1 MSKTQ
6 LSPLAKGLVGD
17 IKNCVVTNT
26 TKAQVIGESSLTTY
40 EMIAGRYNSSM
51 STIEGLGARALMS
64 FSPPEE
70 IQALVNNIHAA
81 EEVHRTF
88 IGNPIDAEKGRLSAA
103 KTEAALK
110 GYALPVSKGGPYD
123 EITLSRPLT
132 DEEREMAFAAAKE
145 ALLTVANKNIPS
157 AEYGQKV
164 QEEYSKILRIN
175 HPELPPEKLTL
186 LEEYASKG
194 TVKKQGQALPEPEKE
209 QIKEAAQETLAEF
222 RRIFSNHK
230 DKMLST
236 EPNIILEE
244 NAQKFL
250 IQSVEKNFK
259 SQGYTIDPT
268 TKRELEEFTKR
279 KIETLDPHLV
289 NSDAV
294 KELSEKFTAELSKS
308 PRFIVLEALKK
319 LEKENGYTISEAQA
333 QKIVNKLTPALA
345 ELDPEYLKKNF
356 EAISGEI
363 QRELVAKSTV
373 TASVLGGIYIREGNL
388 DKIAHKLSDTH
399 LDKSDKMQIDKIEES
414 LRTYDLKD
422 SQIAEKLTELEVE
435 KAKAVR
441 YNVNKLSDQDLAQM
455 RKENPVQF
463 DKTVLG
469 RDNPVKEP
477 KEAIIDK
484 IISEAI
490 DNLKK
495 ENRVS
500 LTPEREKYLKDKF
513 TQELSPALSKL
524 DPEYLQTNSKKI
536 SSDLQKELYEN
547 KSSGYRFGM
556 AFSVSTESLATIS
569 DGITAKNQKESDALE
584 VSTIRSAL
592 MTLHPTN
599 TEFEGR
605 LTNLAVEKA
614 KATKFKASA
623 ITGEDLLAMRKE
635 NPARFDKV
643 VLGVEKERTPI
654 DLAKDIGA
662 KVNKAKQE
670 EALSHPST
678 PRPSSPSL
686 SKRSSI
692 SSSMSI

>member
-26 TKAQVIGESSLTTY
+26 TKAQVIGEASLTSY

-64 FSPPEE
+64 FAPPEE
-70 IQALVNNIHAA
+70 IQTLVNKIHAA
-81 EEVHRTF
+81 EETHRTF
-88 IGNPIDAEKGRLSAA
+88 IGNSIDAGKGRLSAA

-123 EITLSRPLT
+123 EITLSRPFT

-164 QEEYSKILRIN
+164 QEEYAKIIRRNPDLTPERIAV
-175 HPELPPEKLTL
+175 
-186 LEEYASKG
+186 LEEYAIKG
-194 TVKKQGQALPEPEKE
+194 TIKKQEQALPELEKE

-222 RRIFSNHK
+222 NKIFSSHK
-230 DKMLST
+230 DKMLSA
-236 EPNIILEE
+236 EPNIILEK

-250 IQSVEKNFK
+250 IQAVENNLK
-259 SQGYTIDPT
+259 SQGYSIDPT
-268 TKRELEEFTKR
+268 TKKELEEFTKR
-279 KIETLDPHLV
+279 KIESLNPRDV

-294 KELSEKFTAELSKS
+294 KGLAENFAAELSKS
-308 PRFIVLEALKK
+308 PRFIVLGAIKD
-319 LEKENGYTISEAQA
+319 LEKENGYIISENQV
-333 QKIVNKLTPALA
+333 QRLVNKLSPALA
-345 ELDPEYLKKNF
+345 ELDPEYLKQYS
-356 EAISGEI
+356 EIISGQI
-363 QRELVAKSTV
+363 QKEVVAKSMV

-388 DKIAHKLSDTH
+388 DKIANNLSDAH
-399 LDKSDKMQIDKIEES
+399 LDRSDKMQIDKIETNLS
-414 LRTYDLKD
+414 AHALKD
-422 SQIAEKLTELEVE
+422 SQLAEKLTELEVE
-435 KAKAVR
+435 KAKSVR
-441 YNVNKLSDQDLAQM
+441 YDVNKLSDKDLAQM

-495 ENRVS
+495 ENGVS
-500 LTPEREKYLKDKF
+500 LKPEREKYLKDKF

-524 DPEYLQTNSKKI
+524 DPEYLKKESQAI
-536 SSDLQKELYEN
+536 SRDLQKELYDN
-547 KSSGYRFGM
+547 KSTGYRFGM
-556 AFSVSTESLATIS
+556 AFSVSTESLSSIS
-569 DGITAKNQKESDALE
+569 GGITAKNQQRSNEFE

-592 MTLHPTN
+592 TTLQPSN
-599 TEFEGR
+599 TQFEGR
-605 LTNLAVEKA
+605 LTDLAVEKA

-623 ITGEDLLAMRKE
+623 ITGENLLAMRKE

-643 VLGVEKERTPI
+643 VLGVGKERTPI
-654 DLAKDIGA
+654 DLAKTIGA
-662 KVNKAKQE
+662 TVREKEK
-670 EALSHPST
+670 EALSHPPT
-678 PRPSSPSL
+678 PRQPPPLL
-686 SKRSSI
+686 SQRK
-692 SSSMSI
+692 SSSVSM

>member
-1 MSKTQ
+1 MAKSEPTIEERANLAIKEIRADMVSIKYKLLNEILVKAAKHNGEIPPGDLEFQQQKETLLNSDPDAPGNRGKPVISMLSFEKGSKEKTDK
-6 LSPLAKGLVGD
+6 LIAKG
-17 IKNCVVTNT
+17 
-26 TKAQVIGESSLTTY
+26 A
-40 EMIAGRYNSSM
+40 
-51 STIEGLGARALMS
+51 
-64 FSPPEE
+64 P
-70 IQALVNNIHAA
+70 
-81 EEVHRTF
+81 
-88 IGNPIDAEKGRLSAA
+88 
-103 KTEAALK
+103 
-110 GYALPVSKGGPYD
+110 
-123 EITLSRPLT
+123 
-132 DEEREMAFAAAKE
+132 KE
-145 ALLTVANKNIPS
+145 LFDSI
-157 AEYGQKV
+157 
-164 QEEYSKILRIN
+164 
-175 HPELPPEKLTL
+175 
-186 LEEYASKG
+186 
-194 TVKKQGQALPEPEKE
+194 
-209 QIKEAAQETLAEF
+209 AQETVALRSELTSKFSSDKGITDLMSDLMIHKAVEVTPFQVRITKEEGMYKPGDTRTMNNMEVAELGALISPGIVMSPGVTHYLMANTNAVDKVIGPVVSARVAEF
-222 RRIFSNHK
+222 FGEK
-230 DKMLST
+230 GADGATTLDKRKLT
-236 EPNIILEE
+236 AENIEAFTTAVNADIEKIPAQNIIL
-244 NAQKFL
+244 NA
-250 IQSVEKNFK
+250 I
-259 SQGYTIDPT
+259 
-268 TKRELEEFTKR
+268 
-279 KIETLDPHLV
+279 
-289 NSDAV
+289 
-294 KELSEKFTAELSKS
+294 TA
-308 PRFIVLEALKK
+308 

>member
-26 TKAQVIGESSLTTY
+26 TKAQVIGEASLTSY

-64 FSPPEE
+64 FAPPEE
-70 IQALVNNIHAA
+70 IQTLVNKIHAA
-81 EEVHRTF
+81 EETHRTF
-88 IGNPIDAEKGRLSAA
+88 IGNSIDAGKGRLSAA

-123 EITLSRPLT
+123 EITLSRPFT

-164 QEEYSKILRIN
+164 QEEYAKIIRRNPDLTPERIAV
-175 HPELPPEKLTL
+175 
-186 LEEYASKG
+186 LEEYAIKG
-194 TVKKQGQALPEPEKE
+194 TIKKQGQALPELEKE

-222 RRIFSNHK
+222 NKIFSSHK
-230 DKMLST
+230 DKMLSA
-236 EPNIILEE
+236 EPNIILEK

-250 IQSVEKNFK
+250 IQAVENNFK
-259 SQGYTIDPT
+259 SQGYSIDPT
-268 TKRELEEFTKR
+268 TKKELEEFTKR
-279 KIETLDPHLV
+279 KIESLNPRDV

-294 KELSEKFTAELSKS
+294 KGLAENFAAELSKS
-308 PRFIVLEALKK
+308 PRFIVLGAIKD
-319 LEKENGYTISEAQA
+319 LEKENGYIISENQA
-333 QKIVNKLTPALA
+333 QRLVNKLSPALA
-345 ELDPEYLKKNF
+345 ELDPEYLKQYS
-356 EAISGEI
+356 EIISGQI
-363 QRELVAKSTV
+363 QKEVVAKSMV

-388 DKIAHKLSDTH
+388 DKIANNLSDAH
-399 LDKSDKMQIDKIEES
+399 LDRSDKMQIDKIETNLS
-414 LRTYDLKD
+414 AHALKD
-422 SQIAEKLTELEVE
+422 SQLAEKLTELEVE
-435 KAKAVR
+435 KAKSVR
-441 YNVNKLSDQDLAQM
+441 YDVNKLSDKDLAQM

-495 ENRVS
+495 ENGVS
-500 LTPEREKYLKDKF
+500 LKPEREKYLKDKF

-524 DPEYLQTNSKKI
+524 DPEYLKKESQAI
-536 SSDLQKELYEN
+536 SRDLQKELYDN
-547 KSSGYRFGM
+547 KSTGYRFGM
-556 AFSVSTESLATIS
+556 AFSVSTESLSSIS
-569 DGITAKNQKESDALE
+569 GGITAKNQQRSNEFE

-592 MTLHPTN
+592 TTLQPSN
-599 TEFEGR
+599 TQFEGR
-605 LTNLAVEKA
+605 LTDLAVEKA

-623 ITGEDLLAMRKE
+623 ITGENLLAMRKE

-643 VLGVEKERTPI
+643 VLGVGKERTPI
-654 DLAKDIGA
+654 DLAKTIGA
-662 KVNKAKQE
+662 TVREKEK
-670 EALSHPST
+670 EALSHPPT
-678 PRPSSPSL
+678 PRQPPPLL
-686 SKRSSI
+686 SQRK
-692 SSSMSI
+692 SSSVSM

>member
-26 TKAQVIGESSLTTY
+26 TKAQVIGEASLTSY

-64 FSPPEE
+64 FAPPEE
-70 IQALVNNIHAA
+70 IQTLVNKIHAA
-81 EEVHRTF
+81 EETHRTF
-88 IGNPIDAEKGRLSAA
+88 IGNSIDAGKGRLSAA

-123 EITLSRPLT
+123 EITLSRPFT

-164 QEEYSKILRIN
+164 QEEYAKIIRRNPDLTPERIAV
-175 HPELPPEKLTL
+175 
-186 LEEYASKG
+186 LEEYAIKG
-194 TVKKQGQALPEPEKE
+194 TIKKQGQALPELEKE

-222 RRIFSNHK
+222 NKIFSSHK
-230 DKMLST
+230 DKMLSA
-236 EPNIILEE
+236 EPNIILEK

-250 IQSVEKNFK
+250 IQAVENNLK
-259 SQGYTIDPT
+259 SQGYSIDPT
-268 TKRELEEFTKR
+268 TKKELEEFTKR
-279 KIETLDPHLV
+279 KIESLNPRDV

-294 KELSEKFTAELSKS
+294 KGLAENFAAELSKS
-308 PRFIVLEALKK
+308 PRFIVLGAIKD
-319 LEKENGYTISEAQA
+319 LEKENGYIISENQA
-333 QKIVNKLTPALA
+333 QRLVNKLSPALA
-345 ELDPEYLKKNF
+345 ELDPEYLKQYS
-356 EAISGEI
+356 EIISGQI
-363 QRELVAKSTV
+363 QKEVVAKSMV

-388 DKIAHKLSDTH
+388 DKIANNLSDAH
-399 LDKSDKMQIDKIEES
+399 LDRSDKMQIDKIETNLS
-414 LRTYDLKD
+414 AHALKD
-422 SQIAEKLTELEVE
+422 SQLAEKLTELEVE
-435 KAKAVR
+435 KAKSVR
-441 YNVNKLSDQDLAQM
+441 YDVNKLSDKDLAQM

-495 ENRVS
+495 ENGVS
-500 LTPEREKYLKDKF
+500 LKPEREKYLKDKF

-524 DPEYLQTNSKKI
+524 DPEYLKKESQAI
-536 SSDLQKELYEN
+536 SRDLQKELYDN
-547 KSSGYRFGM
+547 KSTGYRFGM
-556 AFSVSTESLATIS
+556 AFSVSTESLSSIS
-569 DGITAKNQKESDALE
+569 GGITAKNQQRSNEFE

-592 MTLHPTN
+592 TTLQPSN
-599 TEFEGR
+599 TQFEGR
-605 LTNLAVEKA
+605 LTDLAVEKA

-623 ITGEDLLAMRKE
+623 ITGENLLAMRKE

-643 VLGVEKERTPI
+643 VLGVGKERTPI
-654 DLAKDIGA
+654 DLAKTIGA
-662 KVNKAKQE
+662 TVREKEK
-670 EALSHPST
+670 EALSHPPT
-678 PRPSSPSL
+678 PRQPPPLL
-686 SKRSSI
+686 SQRK
-692 SSSMSI
+692 SSSVSM

>member
-1 MSKTQ
+1 MAKSEPTIEERANLAIKEIRADMVSIKYKLLNEILVKAAKHNGEIPPGDLEFQQQKETLLNSDPDAPGNRGKPVISMLSFEKGSKEKTDK
-6 LSPLAKGLVGD
+6 LIAKG
-17 IKNCVVTNT
+17 
-26 TKAQVIGESSLTTY
+26 A
-40 EMIAGRYNSSM
+40 
-51 STIEGLGARALMS
+51 
-64 FSPPEE
+64 P
-70 IQALVNNIHAA
+70 
-81 EEVHRTF
+81 
-88 IGNPIDAEKGRLSAA
+88 
-103 KTEAALK
+103 
-110 GYALPVSKGGPYD
+110 
-123 EITLSRPLT
+123 
-132 DEEREMAFAAAKE
+132 KE
-145 ALLTVANKNIPS
+145 LFDSI
-157 AEYGQKV
+157 
-164 QEEYSKILRIN
+164 
-175 HPELPPEKLTL
+175 
-186 LEEYASKG
+186 
-194 TVKKQGQALPEPEKE
+194 
-209 QIKEAAQETLAEF
+209 AQETVALRSELTSKFSSDKGITDLMSDLMIHKAVEVTPFQVRITKEEGMYKPGDTRSMNNMEVAELGALISPGIVMSPGVTHYLMANANAVDKVIGPVVSARVAEF
-222 RRIFSNHK
+222 FGEK
-230 DKMLST
+230 GADGATTLDKRKLT
-236 EPNIILEE
+236 AENIEAFTTAVNADIEKIPAQNIIL
-244 NAQKFL
+244 NA
-250 IQSVEKNFK
+250 I
-259 SQGYTIDPT
+259 
-268 TKRELEEFTKR
+268 
-279 KIETLDPHLV
+279 
-289 NSDAV
+289 
-294 KELSEKFTAELSKS
+294 TA
-308 PRFIVLEALKK
+308 

-333 QKIVNKLTPALA
+333 QKILNKLTPALA

-363 QRELVAKSTV
+363 QREVVAKSTV

-388 DKIAHKLSDTH
+388 DKIANNLSDAH
-399 LDKSDKMQIDKIEES
+399 LDRSDKMQIDKIEES
-414 LRTYDLKD
+414 LRTYALKD

-441 YNVNKLSDQDLAQM
+441 YDVNKLSDQDLAQM

-477 KEAIIDK
+477 KETIIDK

-495 ENRVS
+495 ENGVS
-500 LTPEREKYLKDKF
+500 LTPKREKYLKDKF

-556 AFSVSTESLATIS
+556 AFSVSTESLAIIS
-569 DGITAKNQKESDALE
+569 DGITAKNQQRSNEFE

-605 LTNLAVEKA
+605 LTELAVEKA

-643 VLGVEKERTPI
+643 VLGVGKERTPI

-686 SKRSSI
+686 SKRSSSI
-692 SSSMSI
+692 SSSISM